1 MTASVTTPVYRA
13 LFCDLRTDRLLDV
26 LPLTETKF
34 DDYIGKPGSLSATV
48 PLPEGSLAA
57 RARAARPPGP
67 PPGRRGRA
75 GGKTGGGGRGSG
87 PPGTRPQGRQIG
99 P

>member
-57 RARAARPPGP
+57 RARATRTRTSRVRAR
-67 PPGRRGRA
+67 RRRISSLVRRA
-75 GGKTGGGGRGSG
+75 GLRSAL
-87 PPGTRPQGRQIG
+87 PRM
-99 P
+99 

>member
-57 RARAARPPGP
+57 RARA
-67 PPGRRGRA
+67 
-75 GGKTGGGGRGSG
+75 GGGGGAPPPRGRRARRG
-87 PPGTRPQGRQIG
+87 AREGGAG
-99 P
+99 G